1 MNRIKGWAR
10 FFENN
15 LKVDDL
21 GTRKR
26 GDVLVAKL
34 RANDDI
40 ELNNGRKVDIE
51 KMKDP
56 DVDGD
61 WTDVDTAI
69 GNITDDEGRFDVEK
83 ASDYLRKN
91 SRATKVFKDEDDGSV
106 YKLTDF
112 KKTTDFGSSGSGR
125 RIREHES
132 IQALFLAKRIADGV
146 DIPNDPALIRKVM
159 QDISKEMDPSKRFV
173 ATGVETCEVN
183 VSPSF
188 VMDDEIIDYYVSD
201 PAWVATFAK
210 VPNLLAKFSVR
221 LKDQSIPLIAPGRSY
236 VIYHISSKGADSIPA
251 KVISKYNQINREAGF
266 SVEMS
271 KFNPADVY
279 MVERERIADVVAS
292 IDSCGDIL
300 EFNTALNSMFDE
312 RVLIPISL
320 KRSGPADEDTFI
332 VVNAVED
339 MELPEFE
346 VRKLRVSGELGRGI
360 GTKIVTMSTW
370 LHDGETIETP
380 RNLSIDSPN
389 TNQNVNVDGEIDGK
403 WARQGKISLA
413 WMKRFIEE
421 SPLYGKVRDYVED
434 EPINTHA
441 ELGMLDEEDL
451 EELLATLNADVK
463 SMERDMTVEVI
474 PDTRGRSTEG
484 ESRKRKLISKVQSMQ
499 VIRALAVID
508 SHDSGKDRAIDDIV
522 SNMLLYALSIKNP
535 NFTSPR
541 YVRVVER

>member
-40 ELNNGRKVDIE
+40 ELTSGRKVDIE

-56 DVDGD
+56 DVDGE
-61 WTDVDTAI
+61 WKDVDTAI

-83 ASDYLRKN
+83 ASDYLRRN
-91 SRATKVFKDEDDGSV
+91 SRATKVFKDEDDGNV

-132 IQALFLAKRIADGV
+132 IQALFLAKRIAEGV
-146 DIPNDPALIRKVM
+146 DLPNDADVIRKVM
-159 QDISKEMDPSKRFV
+159 QDISEEMGPSKRFV
-173 ATGVETCEVN
+173 ATGAETCEVN

-188 VMDDEIIDYYVSD
+188 VMDDEIIDYYTSD

-221 LKDQSIPLIAPGRSY
+221 LKDQRLPLISPGRSY
-236 VIYHISSKGADSIPA
+236 VIYHISSKGTDSIPA
-251 KVISKYNQINREAGF
+251 KVISKYNQINRDAGF

-312 RVLIPISL
+312 RVLIPVSL

-434 EPINTHA
+434 EPINTYA

-508 SHDSGKDRAIDDIV
+508 SHDDGKDRAIDDIV